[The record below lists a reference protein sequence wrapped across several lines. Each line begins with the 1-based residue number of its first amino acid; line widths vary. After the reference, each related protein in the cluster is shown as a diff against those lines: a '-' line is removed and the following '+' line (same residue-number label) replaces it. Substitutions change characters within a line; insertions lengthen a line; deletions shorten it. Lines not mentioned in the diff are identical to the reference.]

1 MEGRM
6 TVKTTVSFSED
17 QDALIERLIA
27 SGRYPSRSAVFQ
39 AGLERLRRDIEDEE
53 IEREALKTLLA
64 ERRAETPITSAEMD
78 GRLEALF
85 ADAAR
90 RHGLAG

>member
-1 MEGRM
+1 M

-39 AGLERLRRDIEDEE
+39 AGLERLRRDLEDEE
-53 IEREALKTLLA
+53 IEREALRTLLA
-64 ERRAETPITSAEMD
+64 ERRAETPISGAEMD

-90 RHGLAG
+90 HHGLAG